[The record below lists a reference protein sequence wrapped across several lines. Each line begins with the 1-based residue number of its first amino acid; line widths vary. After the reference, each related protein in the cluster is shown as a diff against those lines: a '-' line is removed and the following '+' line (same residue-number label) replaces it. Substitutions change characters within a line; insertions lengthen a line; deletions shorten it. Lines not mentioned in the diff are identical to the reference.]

1 MPFLVY
7 LPWILWSGLVA
18 AAQERG
24 AGRIRAK
31 GRTETAPR

>member
-7 LPWILWSGLVA
+7 LPWILWSGLLA

-24 AGRIRAK
+24 AAPMPAK